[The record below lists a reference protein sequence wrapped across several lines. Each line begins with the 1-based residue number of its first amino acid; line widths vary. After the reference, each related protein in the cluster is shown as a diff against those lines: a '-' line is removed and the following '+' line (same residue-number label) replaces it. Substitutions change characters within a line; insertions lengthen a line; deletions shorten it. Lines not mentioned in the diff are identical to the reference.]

1 MQIAIVDDRAE
12 DRAELSA
19 CLENYMK
26 KHQLDYT
33 LTEFEDGENFLKAAA
48 QVNFQL
54 VFMDIYME
62 NMDGIETA
70 RRLRQKNRLCKIVF
84 LTITEDYARMGYSLS
99 ASYYLLKPLSLHQAD
114 FEEAMEL
121 CQLKP
126 PYEVMTLSVMADR
139 QKLELPTEK
148 ILYIDYQNRM
158 TRIHTAER
166 VIPVSGGFQEVTAA
180 LQKDKRFLPC
190 YRGIL
195 INMDYISQ
203 VDSQTFRLINGE
215 ELPIALR
222 NGKQLRE
229 TYRQY
234 VFSGMGGYRMRM
246 KQMHR
251 RILEG
256 CLACLLCFTGSIPA
270 FAAETATP
278 ANADERRENP
288 PGLESEASETRKS
301 GTPETPEEVSLV
313 LVTEIQNEDELLSLP
328 DFTLPLR
335 TTPSD
340 DDLEE
345 IYQLALRYQT
355 VCATVTAGEEI
366 RQETFS
372 VAWDFSAIDQTTP
385 GEYTAAGRIEL
396 PKGYAFGEAVLQ
408 ELQISVRVEEM
419 PPAVITS
426 IEQWYPYTDAFAI
439 QQGSETET
447 LENLFAFSPYY
458 LECYAENGTSYTAV
472 VEWDFSGIDLNTVG
486 LYHAAGRLTAP
497 ENTIFADRVDF
508 PEISIPVSVQAP
520 GSPDI
525 NCFLVRRG
533 GLYFPWV
540 TPPGNLD
547 KVSIW
552 LSKNNGSWNRLES
565 GVYVGQEMLS
575 IATRLLMPGSSYR
588 LQVDYDGGQ
597 TGILSFTY
605 ADEIVLEGYHEGDRD
620 GGDAGGNPPDTII
633 QPPPEDTNNQD
644 DGFADRPSTKPPKPP
659 ATNGGGT
666 DSDDS
671 EKAPP
676 VSEENDPA
684 DHEPSHK
691 SSEPSWEG
699 KDDSIDID
707 KDDFPSEQSNGDTE
721 EDADSKN
728 PDFSEFFDE
737 TTDRIS
743 GTRFLMMLQTWE
755 QRAVFSKQGIT
766 ISIPKDALP
775 EGIQNEDQIEVIIQ
789 KDTDGGFSFSFSING
804 TALSSLPDVSVML
817 PCPNDPATGT
827 WFLCDESGVEIP
839 MTGYDDAAK
848 AVSFQISHTGAYT
861 IIGKEDAVSLAQAAD
876 TEHSRSPILLLI
888 PACLLLL
895 SAGVFFLRRRRK

>member
-1 MQIAIVDDRAE
+1 
-12 DRAELSA
+12 
-19 CLENYMK
+19 
-26 KHQLDYT
+26 
-33 LTEFEDGENFLKAAA
+33 
-48 QVNFQL
+48 
-54 VFMDIYME
+54 
-62 NMDGIETA
+62 
-70 RRLRQKNRLCKIVF
+70 
-84 LTITEDYARMGYSLS
+84 
-99 ASYYLLKPLSLHQAD
+99 
-114 FEEAMEL
+114 
-121 CQLKP
+121 
-126 PYEVMTLSVMADR
+126 
-139 QKLELPTEK
+139 
-148 ILYIDYQNRM
+148 
-158 TRIHTAER
+158 
-166 VIPVSGGFQEVTAA
+166 
-180 LQKDKRFLPC
+180 
-190 YRGIL
+190 
-195 INMDYISQ
+195 
-203 VDSQTFRLINGE
+203 
-215 ELPIALR
+215 
-222 NGKQLRE
+222 
-229 TYRQY
+229 
-234 VFSGMGGYRMRM
+234 MRM
-246 KQMHR
+246 KEIHR
-251 RILEG
+251 RILGG

-278 ANADERRENP
+278 ANADEITEILP
-288 PGLESEASETRKS
+288 DLESEAPGTLDNGPPE
-301 GTPETPEEVSLV
+301 TPEAPEEVSLI
-313 LVTEIQNEDELLSLP
+313 LVTEIQNEGELLSLP

-345 IYQLALRYQT
+345 VYQLALQYQT

-396 PKGYAFGEAVLQ
+396 PEGYAFGEAVLR

-426 IEQWYPYTDAFAI
+426 IEQWYPYTDAFAV
-439 QQGSETET
+439 QQGSGTEA
-447 LENLFAFSPYY
+447 LEALFAASPYY

-486 LYHAAGRLTAP
+486 LYHATGRLTAP

-533 GLYFPWV
+533 SLYFPWV
-540 TPPGNLD
+540 APSGELD
-547 KVSIW
+547 EISVW
-552 LSKNNGSWNRLES
+552 LSENNGSWNRLES

-575 IATRLLMPGSSYR
+575 IATRLLTPGSSYR

-620 GGDAGGNPPDTII
+620 GGDAGENPPDTII
-633 QPPPEDTNNQD
+633 QPPPEDTDDQD
-644 DGFADRPSTKPPKPP
+644 DGFTDRPSTKPPKPP
-659 ATNGGGT
+659 VTNDGGM

-671 EKAPP
+671 EDALEPDAGSDEPTIPEIETP
-676 VSEENDPA
+676 VVSDQPEENTALQQPP
-684 DHEPSHK
+684 ES
-691 SSEPSWEG
+691 
-699 KDDSIDID
+699 
-707 KDDFPSEQSNGDTE
+707 
-721 EDADSKN
+721 ADSKK
-728 PDFSEFFDE
+728 PVFSEFFDE

-743 GTRFLMMLQTWE
+743 GTRFLMMLQTGE

-804 TALSSLPDVSVML
+804 TALNSLPDVSVML
-817 PCPNDPATGT
+817 PYPNDPAADTL
-827 WFLCDESGVEIP
+827 FLGDESGVEIP

-848 AVSFQISHTGAYT
+848 AASFQISHTGTYT
-861 IIGKEDAVSLAQAAD
+861 LAVKEDAVSLAHAAD

-895 SAGVFFLRRRRK
+895 SAGEFFLRRRRK

>member
-1 MQIAIVDDRAE
+1 MRIKEIHR
-12 DRAELSA
+12 
-19 CLENYMK
+19 
-26 KHQLDYT
+26 H
-33 LTEFEDGENFLKAAA
+33 
-48 QVNFQL
+48 
-54 VFMDIYME
+54 
-62 NMDGIETA
+62 
-70 RRLRQKNRLCKIVF
+70 
-84 LTITEDYARMGYSLS
+84 
-99 ASYYLLKPLSLHQAD
+99 
-114 FEEAMEL
+114 
-121 CQLKP
+121 
-126 PYEVMTLSVMADR
+126 
-139 QKLELPTEK
+139 
-148 ILYIDYQNRM
+148 ILG
-158 TRIHTAER
+158 
-166 VIPVSGGFQEVTAA
+166 S
-180 LQKDKRFLPC
+180 
-190 YRGIL
+190 
-195 INMDYISQ
+195 
-203 VDSQTFRLINGE
+203 
-215 ELPIALR
+215 
-222 NGKQLRE
+222 
-229 TYRQY
+229 
-234 VFSGMGGYRMRM
+234 
-246 KQMHR
+246 
-251 RILEG
+251 
-256 CLACLLCFTGSIPA
+256 CLACFLCFTCSIPA
-270 FAAETATP
+270 VAAETATP
-278 ANADERRENP
+278 ANADERTENP
-288 PGLESEASETRKS
+288 PDLESEAPGTLDS
-301 GTPETPEEVSLV
+301 GTLEAPEEVSLV
-313 LVTEIQNEDELLSLP
+313 LVTKIQKEGELLSLP

-385 GEYTAAGRIEL
+385 GEYTATGRIKL
-396 PKGYAFGEAVLQ
+396 PEGYAFGEAVLQ

-426 IEQWYPYTDAFAI
+426 IEQWYPYTDAFAV
-439 QQGSETET
+439 QQGSPNET

-497 ENTIFADRVDF
+497 ENTIFADRVDL

-533 GLYFPWV
+533 SLYFPWV

-633 QPPPEDTNNQD
+633 QPPPEDTDDQD
-644 DGFADRPSTKPPKPP
+644 DGFADRHSTKPPKPP

-666 DSDDS
+666 NSDDS

-676 VSEENDPA
+676 VSGENKPT
-684 DHEPSHK
+684 DHKP
-691 SSEPSWEG
+691 SEPSWVG
-699 KDDSIDID
+699 KDDSID
-707 KDDFPSEQSNGDTE
+707 KEEFPSKQTNGDAE
-721 EDADSKN
+721 EALEPDAGSDEPTIPESKNRKDSVQSAMTVPQEGADSQN
-728 PDFSEFFDE
+728 SAFSEFFDE

-743 GTRFLMMLQTWE
+743 GTRFLMMLQTGA
-755 QRAVFSKQGIT
+755 QRAIFSKQGIT
-766 ISIPKDALP
+766 ISIPKNALP

-817 PCPNDPATGT
+817 PCPNDPAAGT

-848 AVSFQISHTGAYT
+848 AASFQISHTGTYT
-861 IIGKEDAVSLAQAAD
+861 IAVKEDAISLAQAAD

>member
-1 MQIAIVDDRAE
+1 
-12 DRAELSA
+12 
-19 CLENYMK
+19 
-26 KHQLDYT
+26 
-33 LTEFEDGENFLKAAA
+33 
-48 QVNFQL
+48 
-54 VFMDIYME
+54 
-62 NMDGIETA
+62 
-70 RRLRQKNRLCKIVF
+70 
-84 LTITEDYARMGYSLS
+84 
-99 ASYYLLKPLSLHQAD
+99 
-114 FEEAMEL
+114 
-121 CQLKP
+121 
-126 PYEVMTLSVMADR
+126 
-139 QKLELPTEK
+139 
-148 ILYIDYQNRM
+148 
-158 TRIHTAER
+158 
-166 VIPVSGGFQEVTAA
+166 
-180 LQKDKRFLPC
+180 
-190 YRGIL
+190 
-195 INMDYISQ
+195 
-203 VDSQTFRLINGE
+203 
-215 ELPIALR
+215 
-222 NGKQLRE
+222 
-229 TYRQY
+229 
-234 VFSGMGGYRMRM
+234 MRM

-256 CLACLLCFTGSIPA
+256 CLACLLCFTCSIPA

-278 ANADERRENP
+278 SNADERREILP
-288 PGLESEASETRKS
+288 DLESEASETRKS
-301 GTPETPEEVSLV
+301 KTPEASEEVSLV
-313 LVTEIQNEDELLSLP
+313 LVTEIQKEDELLSLP

-355 VCATVTAGEEI
+355 VCATVTAGKEI

-575 IATRLLMPGSSYR
+575 IATRLLTPGSSYR

-633 QPPPEDTNNQD
+633 QPPPEDTDDQE
-644 DGFADRPSTKPPKPP
+644 DGFTDRPSTKPPKPP
-659 ATNGGGT
+659 ATNGGRV
-666 DSDDS
+666 DSNDS
-671 EKAPP
+671 EKTPP

-707 KDDFPSEQSNGDTE
+707 KDDFPSEQANGDTE
-721 EDADSKN
+721 EDADSKS

-743 GTRFLMMLQTWE
+743 GTRFLMMLQTGE

-766 ISIPKDALP
+766 ISIPKNALP

-804 TALSSLPDVSVML
+804 TVLNSLPDVSVML
-817 PCPNDPATGT
+817 PCPNDPAAGT

-861 IIGKEDAVSLAQAAD
+861 IVGKEDAVSLAQAAD

-895 SAGVFFLRRRRK
+895 SAGVFFLRRRK

>member
-1 MQIAIVDDRAE
+1 
-12 DRAELSA
+12 
-19 CLENYMK
+19 
-26 KHQLDYT
+26 
-33 LTEFEDGENFLKAAA
+33 
-48 QVNFQL
+48 
-54 VFMDIYME
+54 
-62 NMDGIETA
+62 
-70 RRLRQKNRLCKIVF
+70 
-84 LTITEDYARMGYSLS
+84 
-99 ASYYLLKPLSLHQAD
+99 
-114 FEEAMEL
+114 
-121 CQLKP
+121 
-126 PYEVMTLSVMADR
+126 
-139 QKLELPTEK
+139 
-148 ILYIDYQNRM
+148 
-158 TRIHTAER
+158 
-166 VIPVSGGFQEVTAA
+166 
-180 LQKDKRFLPC
+180 
-190 YRGIL
+190 
-195 INMDYISQ
+195 
-203 VDSQTFRLINGE
+203 
-215 ELPIALR
+215 
-222 NGKQLRE
+222 
-229 TYRQY
+229 
-234 VFSGMGGYRMRM
+234 MRM
-246 KQMHR
+246 KEIHR
-251 RILEG
+251 RILGG

-278 ANADERRENP
+278 ANADEITEILP
-288 PGLESEASETRKS
+288 DLESEAPGTLDN
-301 GTPETPEEVSLV
+301 GTPETPEAPEEVSLI
-313 LVTEIQNEDELLSLP
+313 LVTEIQNEGELLSLP

-345 IYQLALRYQT
+345 VYQLALQYQT

-396 PKGYAFGEAVLQ
+396 PEGYAFGEAVLR

-426 IEQWYPYTDAFAI
+426 IEQWYPYTDAFAV
-439 QQGSETET
+439 QQGSGTEA
-447 LENLFAFSPYY
+447 LEALFAASPYY

-533 GLYFPWV
+533 SLYFPWV
-540 TPPGNLD
+540 APSGELD
-547 KVSIW
+547 EISVW
-552 LSKNNGSWNRLES
+552 LSENNGSWNRLES

-575 IATRLLMPGSSYR
+575 IATRLLTPGSSYR

-620 GGDAGGNPPDTII
+620 GGDAGENPPDTII
-633 QPPPEDTNNQD
+633 QPPPEDTDDQD
-644 DGFADRPSTKPPKPP
+644 DGFTDRPSTKPPKPP
-659 ATNGGGT
+659 VTNDGGM

-671 EKAPP
+671 EDALEPDAGSDEPTIPEIETP
-676 VSEENDPA
+676 VVSDQPEENTALQQPP
-684 DHEPSHK
+684 ES
-691 SSEPSWEG
+691 
-699 KDDSIDID
+699 
-707 KDDFPSEQSNGDTE
+707 
-721 EDADSKN
+721 ADSKK
-728 PDFSEFFDE
+728 PVFSEFFDE

-743 GTRFLMMLQTWE
+743 GTRFLMMLQTGE

-804 TALSSLPDVSVML
+804 TALNSLPDVSVML
-817 PCPNDPATGT
+817 PYPNDPAADTL
-827 WFLCDESGVEIP
+827 FLGDESGVEIP

-848 AVSFQISHTGAYT
+848 AASFQISHTGTYT
-861 IIGKEDAVSLAQAAD
+861 LAVKEDAVSLAHAAD

-895 SAGVFFLRRRRK
+895 SAGEFFLRRRRK

>member
-1 MQIAIVDDRAE
+1 MR
-12 DRAELSA
+12 
-19 CLENYMK
+19 
-26 KHQLDYT
+26 
-33 LTEFEDGENFLKAAA
+33 
-48 QVNFQL
+48 
-54 VFMDIYME
+54 
-62 NMDGIETA
+62 
-70 RRLRQKNRLCKIVF
+70 
-84 LTITEDYARMGYSLS
+84 ITE
-99 ASYYLLKPLSLHQAD
+99 
-114 FEEAMEL
+114 
-121 CQLKP
+121 
-126 PYEVMTLSVMADR
+126 
-139 QKLELPTEK
+139 
-148 ILYIDYQNRM
+148 I
-158 TRIHTAER
+158 
-166 VIPVSGGFQEVTAA
+166 
-180 LQKDKRFLPC
+180 
-190 YRGIL
+190 
-195 INMDYISQ
+195 
-203 VDSQTFRLINGE
+203 
-215 ELPIALR
+215 
-222 NGKQLRE
+222 
-229 TYRQY
+229 
-234 VFSGMGGYRMRM
+234 
-246 KQMHR
+246 HR
-251 RILEG
+251 RILGG
-256 CLACLLCFTGSIPA
+256 CLACFLCFTGSIPA
-270 FAAETATP
+270 FADETATP
-278 ANADERRENP
+278 ANADERTENP
-288 PGLESEASETRKS
+288 PDLESEAPGTLDSK
-301 GTPETPEEVSLV
+301 TPEAPEEVSLV
-313 LVTEIQNEDELLSLP
+313 LVTKIQKEGELLSLP

-355 VCATVTAGEEI
+355 VCATVTAGKEI

-385 GEYTAAGRIEL
+385 GEYAATGRIEL
-396 PKGYAFGEAVLQ
+396 PEGYAFGEAVLQ

-426 IEQWYPYTDAFAI
+426 IEQWYPYTDAFAV

-486 LYHAAGRLTAP
+486 LYHATGRLTAP

-533 GLYFPWV
+533 SLYFPWV
-540 TPPGNLD
+540 TPPGGLD
-547 KVSIW
+547 EISVW
-552 LSKNNGSWNRLES
+552 LSENNGSWNRLES

-575 IATRLLMPGSSYR
+575 IATRLLTPGSSYR

-605 ADEIVLEGYHEGDRD
+605 ADEIVLEGYHDGDRD

-633 QPPPEDTNNQD
+633 QPPPEHTDDQD
-644 DGFADRPSTKPPKPP
+644 DGFTDRPSTLPSRPP
-659 ATNGGGT
+659 ATNGGGV

-671 EKAPP
+671 EKSPP
-676 VSEENDPA
+676 VSEENEPA

-691 SSEPSWEG
+691 PSESSWDG
-699 KDDSIDID
+699 KDDSDEPAIPEIEA
-707 KDDFPSEQSNGDTE
+707 PVVSGQPEENTSLQQPPEVRTIAGASELTVPDPAWKLSENRKEPVQNAMTVPL
-721 EDADSKN
+721 EDADSKS

-743 GTRFLMMLQTWE
+743 GTRFLMMLQTGE

-817 PCPNDPATGT
+817 PCPNDPAAGT
-827 WFLCDESGVEIP
+827 LFLGDESGMEVP
-839 MTGYDDAAK
+839 MTSYDDAAK
-848 AVSFQISHTGAYT
+848 AASFQISHTGTYT
-861 IIGKEDAVSLAQAAD
+861 IVGKEDTASLAQAAD
-876 TEHSRSPILLLI
+876 TEHSWSPIFFLI
-888 PACLLLL
+888 PVCLLLL
-895 SAGVFFLRRRRK
+895 SAGVFFLRRR

>member
-1 MQIAIVDDRAE
+1 
-12 DRAELSA
+12 
-19 CLENYMK
+19 
-26 KHQLDYT
+26 
-33 LTEFEDGENFLKAAA
+33 
-48 QVNFQL
+48 
-54 VFMDIYME
+54 
-62 NMDGIETA
+62 
-70 RRLRQKNRLCKIVF
+70 
-84 LTITEDYARMGYSLS
+84 
-99 ASYYLLKPLSLHQAD
+99 
-114 FEEAMEL
+114 
-121 CQLKP
+121 
-126 PYEVMTLSVMADR
+126 
-139 QKLELPTEK
+139 
-148 ILYIDYQNRM
+148 
-158 TRIHTAER
+158 
-166 VIPVSGGFQEVTAA
+166 
-180 LQKDKRFLPC
+180 
-190 YRGIL
+190 
-195 INMDYISQ
+195 
-203 VDSQTFRLINGE
+203 
-215 ELPIALR
+215 
-222 NGKQLRE
+222 
-229 TYRQY
+229 
-234 VFSGMGGYRMRM
+234 MRM

-256 CLACLLCFTGSIPA
+256 CLACLLCFTCSIPA

-278 ANADERRENP
+278 SNADERREILP
-288 PGLESEASETRKS
+288 DLESEAPGTLESK
-301 GTPETPEEVSLV
+301 TPEASEEVSLV
-313 LVTEIQNEDELLSLP
+313 LVTEIQKEDELLSLP

-396 PKGYAFGEAVLQ
+396 PEGYAFGEAVLQ

-426 IEQWYPYTDAFAI
+426 IEQWYPYTDAFAV
-439 QQGSETET
+439 QQDSETET

-533 GLYFPWV
+533 SLYFPWV

-552 LSKNNGSWNRLES
+552 LSENSGSWNRLES

-575 IATRLLMPGSSYR
+575 IATRLLAPGSSYR

-633 QPPPEDTNNQD
+633 QPPPEDTDDQD

-659 ATNGGGT
+659 VTNDGGM
-666 DSDDS
+666 DS
-671 EKAPP
+671 
-676 VSEENDPA
+676 
-684 DHEPSHK
+684 
-691 SSEPSWEG
+691 
-699 KDDSIDID
+699 DDSIDID
-707 KDDFPSEQSNGDTE
+707 KDDFPSEQANGNTE
-721 EDADSKN
+721 EDADSKS

-743 GTRFLMMLQTWE
+743 GTRFLMMLQTGE

-817 PCPNDPATGT
+817 PCPNDPAAGT
-827 WFLCDESGVEIP
+827 WFLCDESGVEVP
-839 MTGYDDAAK
+839 MTGYDDTAK
-848 AVSFQISHTGAYT
+848 AASFQISHTGTYT
-861 IIGKEDAVSLAQAAD
+861 IVGKEDAVSLAQAAD

>member
-1 MQIAIVDDRAE
+1 
-12 DRAELSA
+12 
-19 CLENYMK
+19 
-26 KHQLDYT
+26 
-33 LTEFEDGENFLKAAA
+33 
-48 QVNFQL
+48 
-54 VFMDIYME
+54 
-62 NMDGIETA
+62 
-70 RRLRQKNRLCKIVF
+70 
-84 LTITEDYARMGYSLS
+84 
-99 ASYYLLKPLSLHQAD
+99 
-114 FEEAMEL
+114 
-121 CQLKP
+121 
-126 PYEVMTLSVMADR
+126 
-139 QKLELPTEK
+139 
-148 ILYIDYQNRM
+148 
-158 TRIHTAER
+158 
-166 VIPVSGGFQEVTAA
+166 
-180 LQKDKRFLPC
+180 
-190 YRGIL
+190 
-195 INMDYISQ
+195 
-203 VDSQTFRLINGE
+203 
-215 ELPIALR
+215 
-222 NGKQLRE
+222 
-229 TYRQY
+229 
-234 VFSGMGGYRMRM
+234 MRM
-246 KQMHR
+246 KQIHR
-251 RILEG
+251 RILGG
-256 CLACLLCFTGSIPA
+256 CLACLLCFTCSIPA

-278 ANADERRENP
+278 SNADERREILP
-288 PGLESEASETRKS
+288 DLESETPGTLESK
-301 GTPETPEEVSLV
+301 TPEASEEVSLV
-313 LVTEIQNEDELLSLP
+313 LVTEIQKEDELLSLP

-385 GEYTAAGRIEL
+385 GEYTVAGRIKL
-396 PKGYAFGEAVLQ
+396 PEGYAFGEAVLQ
-408 ELQISVRVEEM
+408 ELQISVRVKEM

-426 IEQWYPYTDAFAI
+426 IEQWYPYTDAFAV
-439 QQGSETET
+439 QEGSETEA

-508 PEISIPVSVQAP
+508 PKISIPVSVQAP

-533 GLYFPWV
+533 SLYFPWV

-552 LSKNNGSWNRLES
+552 LSENNGSWNRLES

-575 IATRLLMPGSSYR
+575 IATHLLTPGSSYR

-605 ADEIVLEGYHEGDRD
+605 ADEIVLEGYHDGDRD

-633 QPPPEDTNNQD
+633 QPPPEDTDDQD

-676 VSEENDPA
+676 VSGENNPT
-684 DHEPSHK
+684 DHKP
-691 SSEPSWEG
+691 SEPSWYG
-699 KDDSIDID
+699 KDGSDEPTIPEIEAPVVSGQ
-707 KDDFPSEQSNGDTE
+707 PE
-721 EDADSKN
+721 EDTALTKPPEVQTIAGALELAVPDPAWKLSENRKDSVQSAMTVPQEVADSQN
-728 PDFSEFFDE
+728 SAFSEFFDE

-743 GTRFLMMLQTWE
+743 GTRFLMMLQTGA
-755 QRAVFSKQGIT
+755 QRAIFSKQGIT
-766 ISIPKDALP
+766 ISIPKDALS

-804 TALSSLPDVSVML
+804 TALSSLQDVSVML
-817 PCPNDPATGT
+817 PCPNDPAAGT
-827 WFLCDESGVEIP
+827 LFLCDESGVEVP
-839 MTGYDDAAK
+839 MTGYDDTAK
-848 AVSFQISHTGAYT
+848 AASFQISHTGAYT
-861 IIGKEDAVSLAQAAD
+861 IVGKEDTASLAQAAD
-876 TEHSRSPILLLI
+876 TEHSRLPIFLLI

-895 SAGVFFLRRRRK
+895 SAGEFFLRRRRK

>member
-1 MQIAIVDDRAE
+1 
-12 DRAELSA
+12 
-19 CLENYMK
+19 
-26 KHQLDYT
+26 
-33 LTEFEDGENFLKAAA
+33 
-48 QVNFQL
+48 
-54 VFMDIYME
+54 
-62 NMDGIETA
+62 
-70 RRLRQKNRLCKIVF
+70 
-84 LTITEDYARMGYSLS
+84 
-99 ASYYLLKPLSLHQAD
+99 
-114 FEEAMEL
+114 
-121 CQLKP
+121 
-126 PYEVMTLSVMADR
+126 
-139 QKLELPTEK
+139 
-148 ILYIDYQNRM
+148 
-158 TRIHTAER
+158 
-166 VIPVSGGFQEVTAA
+166 
-180 LQKDKRFLPC
+180 
-190 YRGIL
+190 
-195 INMDYISQ
+195 
-203 VDSQTFRLINGE
+203 
-215 ELPIALR
+215 
-222 NGKQLRE
+222 
-229 TYRQY
+229 
-234 VFSGMGGYRMRM
+234 
-246 KQMHR
+246 MHR

-575 IATRLLMPGSSYR
+575 IATRLLTPGSSYL

-620 GGDAGGNPPDTII
+620 GGDAGENPPDTII
-633 QPPPEDTNNQD
+633 QPPPEDTALQQ
-644 DGFADRPSTKPPKPP
+644 PPE
-659 ATNGGGT
+659 
-666 DSDDS
+666 S
-671 EKAPP
+671 
-676 VSEENDPA
+676 
-684 DHEPSHK
+684 
-691 SSEPSWEG
+691 
-699 KDDSIDID
+699 
-707 KDDFPSEQSNGDTE
+707 
-721 EDADSKN
+721 ADSKKTV
-728 PDFSEFFDE
+728 FSEFFDE

-743 GTRFLMMLQTWE
+743 GTRFLMMLQTGE
-755 QRAVFSKQGIT
+755 QKAVFSKQGIT

-804 TALSSLPDVSVML
+804 TALNSLPDVSVML
-817 PCPNDPATGT
+817 PYPNDPAADTL
-827 WFLCDESGVEIP
+827 FLGDESGVEIP

-848 AVSFQISHTGAYT
+848 AASFQISHTGTYT
-861 IIGKEDAVSLAQAAD
+861 LAVKEDAVSLAHAAD

-895 SAGVFFLRRRRK
+895 SAGEFFLRRRRK

>member
-1 MQIAIVDDRAE
+1 
-12 DRAELSA
+12 
-19 CLENYMK
+19 
-26 KHQLDYT
+26 
-33 LTEFEDGENFLKAAA
+33 
-48 QVNFQL
+48 
-54 VFMDIYME
+54 
-62 NMDGIETA
+62 
-70 RRLRQKNRLCKIVF
+70 
-84 LTITEDYARMGYSLS
+84 
-99 ASYYLLKPLSLHQAD
+99 
-114 FEEAMEL
+114 
-121 CQLKP
+121 
-126 PYEVMTLSVMADR
+126 
-139 QKLELPTEK
+139 
-148 ILYIDYQNRM
+148 
-158 TRIHTAER
+158 
-166 VIPVSGGFQEVTAA
+166 
-180 LQKDKRFLPC
+180 
-190 YRGIL
+190 
-195 INMDYISQ
+195 
-203 VDSQTFRLINGE
+203 
-215 ELPIALR
+215 
-222 NGKQLRE
+222 
-229 TYRQY
+229 
-234 VFSGMGGYRMRM
+234 MRM
-246 KQMHR
+246 KEIHR
-251 RILEG
+251 RILGG
-256 CLACLLCFTGSIPA
+256 CLTCLLCFTGSIQA

-278 ANADERRENP
+278 ANADEITEILP
-288 PGLESEASETRKS
+288 DLESEAPGTLDN
-301 GTPETPEEVSLV
+301 GTPETPEAPEEVSLI
-313 LVTEIQNEDELLSLP
+313 LVTEIQNEGELLSLP

-345 IYQLALRYQT
+345 VYQLALQYQT

-396 PKGYAFGEAVLQ
+396 PEGYAFGEAVLR

-426 IEQWYPYTDAFAI
+426 IEQWYPYTDAFAV

-486 LYHAAGRLTAP
+486 LYHATGRLTAP

-533 GLYFPWV
+533 SLYFPWV
-540 TPPGNLD
+540 APSGELD
-547 KVSIW
+547 EISVW
-552 LSKNNGSWNRLES
+552 LSENNGSWNRLES

-575 IATRLLMPGSSYR
+575 IATRLLTPGSSYR

-620 GGDAGGNPPDTII
+620 GGDAGENPPDTII
-633 QPPPEDTNNQD
+633 QPPPEDTDDQD
-644 DGFADRPSTKPPKPP
+644 DGFTDRPSTKPPKPP
-659 ATNGGGT
+659 VTNDGGM

-671 EKAPP
+671 EDALEPDAGSDEPTIPEIETP
-676 VSEENDPA
+676 VVSDQPEENTALQQPP
-684 DHEPSHK
+684 ES
-691 SSEPSWEG
+691 
-699 KDDSIDID
+699 
-707 KDDFPSEQSNGDTE
+707 
-721 EDADSKN
+721 ADSKK
-728 PDFSEFFDE
+728 PVFSEFFDE

-743 GTRFLMMLQTWE
+743 GTRFLMMLQTGE

-804 TALSSLPDVSVML
+804 TALNSLPDVSVML
-817 PCPNDPATGT
+817 PYPNDPAADTL
-827 WFLCDESGVEIP
+827 FLGDESGVEIP

-848 AVSFQISHTGAYT
+848 AASFQISHTGTYT
-861 IIGKEDAVSLAQAAD
+861 LAVKEDAVSLAHAAD

-895 SAGVFFLRRRRK
+895 SAGEFFLRRRRK

>member
-1 MQIAIVDDRAE
+1 
-12 DRAELSA
+12 
-19 CLENYMK
+19 
-26 KHQLDYT
+26 
-33 LTEFEDGENFLKAAA
+33 
-48 QVNFQL
+48 
-54 VFMDIYME
+54 
-62 NMDGIETA
+62 
-70 RRLRQKNRLCKIVF
+70 
-84 LTITEDYARMGYSLS
+84 
-99 ASYYLLKPLSLHQAD
+99 
-114 FEEAMEL
+114 
-121 CQLKP
+121 
-126 PYEVMTLSVMADR
+126 
-139 QKLELPTEK
+139 
-148 ILYIDYQNRM
+148 
-158 TRIHTAER
+158 
-166 VIPVSGGFQEVTAA
+166 
-180 LQKDKRFLPC
+180 
-190 YRGIL
+190 
-195 INMDYISQ
+195 
-203 VDSQTFRLINGE
+203 
-215 ELPIALR
+215 
-222 NGKQLRE
+222 
-229 TYRQY
+229 
-234 VFSGMGGYRMRM
+234 MRM

-288 PGLESEASETRKS
+288 PGLESEASETRKI
-301 GTPETPEEVSLV
+301 GTPETPEAPEEVSLV
-313 LVTEIQNEDELLSLP
+313 LVTEIQKEDELLSLP

-396 PKGYAFGEAVLQ
+396 PEGYAFGESVLQ

-575 IATRLLMPGSSYR
+575 IATRLLAPGSSYR

-633 QPPPEDTNNQD
+633 QPPPEDTDDQD
-644 DGFADRPSTKPPKPP
+644 HGFADRPSTKPSKPP
-659 ATNGGGT
+659 ATNDGGT
-666 DSDDS
+666 DSDEPTIPEIEAPVISGQPEEDTTLTQSPEVQTIVGAS
-671 EKAPP
+671 ELT
-676 VSEENDPA
+676 DPA
-684 DHEPSHK
+684 WK
-691 SSEPSWEG
+691 LSENR
-699 KDDSIDID
+699 KDSV
-707 KDDFPSEQSNGDTE
+707 QSAMTVPQE
-721 EDADSKN
+721 AADSQN
-728 PDFSEFFDE
+728 SAFSEFFDE

-743 GTRFLMMLQTWE
+743 GTRFLMMLQTGA

-789 KDTDGGFSFSFSING
+789 KNTDGGFSFSFSING

-817 PCPNDPATGT
+817 PCPNDPAAGT

-861 IIGKEDAVSLAQAAD
+861 IVGKEDAVSLAQTAD

-895 SAGVFFLRRRRK
+895 SASVFFLRRRRK

>member
-1 MQIAIVDDRAE
+1 
-12 DRAELSA
+12 
-19 CLENYMK
+19 
-26 KHQLDYT
+26 
-33 LTEFEDGENFLKAAA
+33 
-48 QVNFQL
+48 
-54 VFMDIYME
+54 
-62 NMDGIETA
+62 
-70 RRLRQKNRLCKIVF
+70 
-84 LTITEDYARMGYSLS
+84 
-99 ASYYLLKPLSLHQAD
+99 
-114 FEEAMEL
+114 
-121 CQLKP
+121 
-126 PYEVMTLSVMADR
+126 
-139 QKLELPTEK
+139 
-148 ILYIDYQNRM
+148 
-158 TRIHTAER
+158 
-166 VIPVSGGFQEVTAA
+166 
-180 LQKDKRFLPC
+180 
-190 YRGIL
+190 
-195 INMDYISQ
+195 
-203 VDSQTFRLINGE
+203 
-215 ELPIALR
+215 
-222 NGKQLRE
+222 
-229 TYRQY
+229 
-234 VFSGMGGYRMRM
+234 
-246 KQMHR
+246 MHR

-256 CLACLLCFTGSIPA
+256 CLACLLCFTCSIPA

-278 ANADERRENP
+278 SNADERREILP
-288 PGLESEASETRKS
+288 DLESETPGTLEI
-301 GTPETPEEVSLV
+301 GTPETPEASEEVSLV

-355 VCATVTAGEEI
+355 VRATVTAGEEI

-396 PKGYAFGEAVLQ
+396 PEGYAFGEAVLQ
-408 ELQISVRVEEM
+408 ELQISVRVKEM

-426 IEQWYPYTDAFAI
+426 IEQWYPYTDAFAV

-533 GLYFPWV
+533 SLYFPWV
-540 TPPGNLD
+540 TPPGGLD
-547 KVSIW
+547 EISVW
-552 LSKNNGSWNRLES
+552 LSENNGSWNRLES

-575 IATRLLMPGSSYR
+575 IATRLLTPGSSYR

-633 QPPPEDTNNQD
+633 QPPPEYTGDQD
-644 DGFADRPSTKPPKPP
+644 DGFANRPSMKPPKPP
-659 ATNGGGT
+659 ATNGGAEEALEPDAGSDEPT
-666 DSDDS
+666 IPESKNRKDS
-671 EKAPP
+671 
-676 VSEENDPA
+676 V
-684 DHEPSHK
+684 
-691 SSEPSWEG
+691 
-699 KDDSIDID
+699 
-707 KDDFPSEQSNGDTE
+707 QSAMTVPQE
-721 EDADSKN
+721 VADSQN
-728 PDFSEFFDE
+728 SAFSEFFDE

-743 GTRFLMMLQTWE
+743 GTRFLMMLQTGA

-804 TALSSLPDVSVML
+804 TVLNFLPDVSVML
-817 PCPNDPATGT
+817 PYPNDPAAGT
-827 WFLCDESGVEIP
+827 LFLCDESGVEVP
-839 MTGYDDAAK
+839 MTGYDDTAK
-848 AVSFQISHTGAYT
+848 AASFQISHTGTYT
-861 IIGKEDAVSLAQAAD
+861 IVGKEDTASLAHAAD
-876 TEHSRSPILLLI
+876 TEHSWSSIFFLI